1 MKIKMIEKMRKPMNV
16 LLKDMHR
23 ELVLVVREKRF
34 VERIWSFF
42 VVG

>member
-1 MKIKMIEKMRKPMNV
+1 MNEKMRKAMNV
-16 LLKDMHR
+16 LLKDVQR
-23 ELVLVVREKRF
+23 EFVVVVREKRF

>member
-1 MKIKMIEKMRKPMNV
+1 MNETMRKAMNV
-16 LLKDMHR
+16 LLKDVQR
-23 ELVLVVREKRF
+23 EFVVVVREKRF